1 MITTTTVLSSPPSS
15 TPRLTRMCLY
25 FQMMIDIR
33 QLLRTYYTFIP
44 ESKLKLFMMERNFP
58 NRSMWS
64 LAHVCVGV
72 LLGFFFV
79 LLFLSLS

>member
-1 MITTTTVLSSPPSS
+1 
-15 TPRLTRMCLY
+15 MCLY
-25 FQMMIDIR
+25 FQMMMMIDVR

-44 ESKLKLFMMERNFP
+44 ESKLKLFMMERDFP

-72 LLGFFFV
+72 LLGFFVFYS
-79 LLFLSLS
+79 LSLLDPILLGTNHKERIDV